1 MYDRDVIN
9 RLKNIPNNLESTLE
23 TINREIGYGSKIVRE
38 SRDDNGVYTV
48 IKEYNSENILLKVS
62 TLSDLNENGDYLT
75 HTIDYYR
82 KNGIV
87 DYTEVFSIVYDEDS
101 KIIAIE
107 KRGIEN
113 E

>member
-1 MYDRDVIN
+1 MYDKDVIN

-38 SRDDNGVYTV
+38 SRDDSGVYTV
-48 IKEYNSENILLKVS
+48 IKEYDNNDILMKVS
-62 TLSDLNENGDYLT
+62 TLSDMDENNNYLT
-75 HTIDYYR
+75 HTIEYYR

-87 DYTEVFSIVYDEDS
+87 DYTEVFTLIYDEDA
-101 KIIAIE
+101 KIIGVE
-107 KRGIEN
+107 KRGGEN